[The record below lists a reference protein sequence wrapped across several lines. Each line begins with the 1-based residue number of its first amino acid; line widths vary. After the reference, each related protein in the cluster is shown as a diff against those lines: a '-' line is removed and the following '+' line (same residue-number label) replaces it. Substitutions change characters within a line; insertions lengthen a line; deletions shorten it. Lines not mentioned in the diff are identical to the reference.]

1 MKNKSTKNTATETAP
16 LTWDSKYSVREKF
29 LDTHHQSL
37 LALVNL
43 LRTMCQEE
51 LKVDEVLAVVSDLRK
66 YCNYHFVAEEKYM
79 AQNSYPGLENHA
91 EAHEHYDQTIAAF
104 SQKIEAGELEKTIEL
119 VDFLEHWWEHHILTI
134 DQDYA
139 DFIEARA

>member
-1 MKNKSTKNTATETAP
+1 MKQKEREIPGTYEP
-16 LTWDSKYSVREKF
+16 LQWESKYSVREQF

-43 LRTMCQEE
+43 LRSMCQDTIKKE
-51 LKVDEVLAVVSDLRK
+51 LVLATLADLK
-66 YCNYHFVAEEKYM
+66 EYCNYHFIAEEKYM
-79 AQNSYPGLENHA
+79 AINHYTGLEEHR
-91 EAHEHYDQTIAAF
+91 ESHELYTRTITSF
-104 SQKIEAGELEKTIEL
+104 YQEIETGKLDKIFDL
-119 VDFLEHWWEHHILTI
+119 VDFLEQWWEHHILVL